1 MKAGTAFSIG
11 RFFCVRQGN
20 WSDAA
25 GCVEDGEYE
34 LGFHLRPD
42 FWKQGLAQEAGTA
55 VIGYAFETLHANRL
69 FAGHNPNNTASA
81 GVLKRLGFIYMG
93 DEFYAPTGLY
103 HPSYIRR
110 A

>member
-1 MKAGTAFSIG
+1 M
-11 RFFCVRQGN
+11 
-20 WSDAA
+20 
-25 GCVEDGEYE
+25 
-34 LGFHLRPD
+34 
-42 FWKQGLAQEAGTA
+42 
-55 VIGYAFETLHANRL
+55 IGYAFETLHANRL

-81 GVLKRLGFIYMG
+81 GVLKRLGFIYIG